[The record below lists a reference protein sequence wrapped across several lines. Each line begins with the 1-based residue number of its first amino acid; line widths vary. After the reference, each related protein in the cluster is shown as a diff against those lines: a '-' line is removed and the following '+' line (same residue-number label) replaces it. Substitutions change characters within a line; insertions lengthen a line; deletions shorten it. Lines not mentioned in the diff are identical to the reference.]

1 MEQDKNKDKDKN
13 NERLGLL
20 KQLIL
25 MAKADEEVR
34 EIEFEFLL
42 ILADQMGVS
51 KDEFLDLFEQYISF
65 HPPKME
71 YDRILQFQRLIMI
84 MNIDSEVDQDELDY
98 LRKLGLR
105 MGLHPSATD
114 EVLRIMGTYPNK
126 VVPPEKLIEIF
137 KTFHN

>member
-1 MEQDKNKDKDKN
+1 MDQDKNKDKN
-13 NERLGLL
+13 AIRLGLL

-42 ILADQMGVS
+42 VLANQMGVS
-51 KDEFLDLFEQYISF
+51 RDEFLDLFEQYISF

-84 MNIDSEVDQDELDY
+84 MNIDSEVDQE
-98 LRKLGLR
+98 
-105 MGLHPSATD
+105 
-114 EVLRIMGTYPNK
+114 E
-126 VVPPEKLIEIF
+126 
-137 KTFHN
+137 